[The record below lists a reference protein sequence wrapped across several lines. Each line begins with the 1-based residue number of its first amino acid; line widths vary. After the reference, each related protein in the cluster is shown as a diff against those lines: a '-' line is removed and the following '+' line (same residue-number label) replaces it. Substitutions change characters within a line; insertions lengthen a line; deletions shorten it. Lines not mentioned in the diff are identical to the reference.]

1 LNVVSCSNHLVASLL
16 RRPSSLKEGKGK
28 TKEKLLPRQPRLTHP
43 TFSVPSARGD
53 ENILKTKVFLTFPV
67 YAHGLL
73 AAYPDL
79 SKVPF
84 YSTLPKK
91 KAARTST

>member
-1 LNVVSCSNHLVASLL
+1 MNVVSCSNHLVASLL
-16 RRPSSLKEGKGK
+16 RRPSSLKECKGK
-28 TKEKLLPRQPRLTHP
+28 TKVDLHLLQLRKANS
-43 TFSVPSARGD
+43 TFSVTSAFGD
-53 ENILKTKVFLTFPV
+53 ENILKTKVFLTFLIH
-67 YAHGLL
+67 AHGLL